1 MQYIQF
7 DDFSAYYKQKKVYAA
22 ALDHLSLRIEKGEF
36 FVVVGAS
43 GSGKSTLLKCILG
56 LNRDIEGDLYID
68 GVSIDDMNAKD
79 GNMAYVTQEIALYPH
94 LTVYENIAFS
104 LRLMHTPQDEVDRRV
119 KEIAELAQIKWL
131 LTRKP
136 RQLSGGQQQRV
147 AIARALV
154 KHPQLLL
161 FDEPFSNI
169 DPALRLELRQLVKA
183 VHRRLGATTVF
194 VTHDLSEAFFLAD
207 RIAVLEEGNVVQ
219 IGIPNEL
226 RENPQAALLQAFFGG
241 KGAADGL

>member
-1 MQYIQF
+1 
-7 DDFSAYYKQKKVYAA
+7 
-22 ALDHLSLRIEKGEF
+22 
-36 FVVVGAS
+36 
-43 GSGKSTLLKCILG
+43 
-56 LNRDIEGDLYID
+56 
-68 GVSIDDMNAKD
+68 
-79 GNMAYVTQEIALYPH
+79 MAYVTQEIALYPH

-119 KEIAELAQIKWL
+119 KVMAELTQIKWL

-154 KHPQLLL
+154 KYPELLL

-169 DPALRLELRQLVKA
+169 DPALRLELRQLVQN

-194 VTHDLSEAFFLAD
+194 VTHDLPEAFFLAD
-207 RIAVLEEGNVVQ
+207 RIAILEEGNAVQ
-219 IGIPNEL
+219 IGTPDEL
-226 RENPQAALLQAFFGG
+226 RENPKTALLQAFFSG

>member
-43 GSGKSTLLKCILG
+43 GSGKSTLIKCILG

-119 KEIAELAQIKWL
+119 KEMAELTQIKWL

-136 RQLSGGQQQRV
+136 RQLSGGKQQRV

-219 IGIPNEL
+219 IGTPDEL
-226 RENPQAALLQAFFGG
+226 WKNPQAALLQAFFSR
-241 KGAADGL
+241 KGAGDGL